1 MKNELFQQGSIT
13 HYKKFDFCN
22 VNTHMSAFEF
32 HLEKLRLSTM
42 QSGKLHLHI
51 SLRLLKLMYLINES
65 LLQKLYTKI

>member
-32 HLEKLRLSTM
+32 HLEKLRLSTK

-51 SLRLLKLMYLINES
+51 SL
-65 LLQKLYTKI
+65 